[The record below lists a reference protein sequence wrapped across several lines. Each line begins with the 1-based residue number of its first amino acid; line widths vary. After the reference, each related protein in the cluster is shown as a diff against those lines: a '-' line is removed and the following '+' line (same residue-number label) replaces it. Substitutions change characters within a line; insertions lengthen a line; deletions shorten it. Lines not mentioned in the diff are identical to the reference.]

1 MTPCIKCEAFT
12 VGAGGTVTA
21 ASMAVS
27 CCPACRC
34 PGVPLSWRAVVLAC
48 RCPGVS
54 WWPTSAPRLPDL
66 IQSKR
71 LHRDTVHQ
79 VRSLHRWSWWHRHC
93 CQHGRELLP
102 GVPLSWRAVVLA
114 CRCPG
119 VPLSW
124 RELVANV
131 STSTRC
137 KPFNVGAG
145 ASVTAWRAVAR
156 DRCHFCDCYEK
167 PLPGNDRPA

>member
-1 MTPCIKCEAFT
+1 MVLLCAFLPGVSQSKRLHRGHTSTRCEALS

-27 CCPACRC
+27 RC
-34 PGVPLSWRAVVLAC
+34 P
-48 RCPGVS
+48 
-54 WWPTSAPRLPDL
+54 
-66 IQSKR
+66 
-71 LHRDTVHQ
+71 
-79 VRSLHRWSWWHRHC
+79 
-93 CQHGRELLP
+93 
-102 GVPLSWRAVVLA
+102 A

-167 PLPGNDRPA
+167 PLQGNDRPA